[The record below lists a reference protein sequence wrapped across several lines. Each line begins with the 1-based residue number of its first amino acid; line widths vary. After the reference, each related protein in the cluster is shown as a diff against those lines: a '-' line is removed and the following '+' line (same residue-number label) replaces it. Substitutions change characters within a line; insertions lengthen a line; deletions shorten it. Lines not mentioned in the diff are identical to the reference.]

1 METILE
7 RVLLSEDSKKIKQA
21 EQSAATRAEMLNEV
35 AQILDIDSTSEIML
49 EDVPE
54 LVENAMLDIPAIRK
68 LSENVAME
76 SIKVPANIAAAKATL
91 EALIRKYGAGL
102 FDHLAY
108 IKLKGVF
115 EVDNDSL
122 EAYANSQR
130 VYAETDKE
138 IERYEGAQNLCEFL
152 NRLKLGFGS
161 YEKAQFHNSLIE
173 WSLLEN
179 CWVPSIHFI
188 KG

>member
-7 RVLLSEDSKKIKQA
+7 PVLLSEDLKKIELAKQ
-21 EQSAATRAEMLNEV
+21 SSATRAERLNEV
-35 AQILDIDSTSEIML
+35 AQIFDIDSTSELML

-68 LSENVAME
+68 LSENVELSSM
-76 SIKVPANIAAAKATL
+76 KVPVKISAARATL
-91 EALIRKYGAGL
+91 ESLIKKYGAGL
-102 FDHLAY
+102 FDNLAY
-108 IKLKGVF
+108 IKLKGF

-161 YEKAQFHNSLIE
+161 YEKGAYHNVMIE
-173 WSLLEN
+173 WSLSEN
-179 CWVPSIHFI
+179 CWVPSIRFI